1 MGFWW
6 CEGGGMVAGGRCR
19 VEREER
25 WEEREKYLVI
35 NEDKSL
41 GFNFLYSLN
50 TRPNTWLQIR
60 VEKSIKSCLVKA

>member
-1 MGFWW
+1 MGVDLWGFGGVKVVEWW
-6 CEGGGMVAGGRCR
+6 LEGRCR
-19 VEREER
+19 VEREKR

-50 TRPNTWLQIR
+50 T
-60 VEKSIKSCLVKA
+60 